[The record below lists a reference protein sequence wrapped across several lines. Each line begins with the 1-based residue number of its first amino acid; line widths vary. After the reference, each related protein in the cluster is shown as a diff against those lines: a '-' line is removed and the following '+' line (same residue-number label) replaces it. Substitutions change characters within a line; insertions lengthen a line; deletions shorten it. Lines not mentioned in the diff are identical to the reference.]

1 MTTSNRVVQL
11 TTVHHPYDPRIY
23 HKECKSLQKAGF
35 EVFLLAK
42 EDKNSERK
50 EEPIKHI
57 KLKSYT
63 SRLKRMTIGALA
75 AYKQAK
81 KLNADVYHFHDPE
94 LLPIGW
100 LLKNKNNH
108 VIYDIHEDYIT
119 SIMQKDY
126 VSRPIR
132 KLIAFTYK
140 TMERFFS
147 KNMELCLAE
156 KYYQDIYPT
165 GKCILNYPTI
175 NQKFS
180 EHKRT
185 GTSENKLLYT
195 GNVTLDRGALIHA
208 KIPVIDERMEVYY
221 VGKCPSTL
229 AEQIYNKVATK
240 KDNIQIEGIDQFVE
254 KEDIEER
261 YLQYNWLAGIALF
274 PPTEHYMKKE
284 LTKFFEY
291 MNAGIPVI
299 CSNFPVWENFIN
311 KHQCGIT
318 VDPYNDQEIKDAIS
332 YLVENPDKAQEMGA
346 NGKKAVQHELNWE
359 VEENKLITWYSDL
372 IRFNQGERDGDSNGI

>member
-1 MTTSNRVVQL
+1 MTASNRVVQL

-94 LLPIGW
+94 LLPVGW
-100 LLKNKNNH
+100 LLKNKSNH

-126 VSRPIR
+126 MSRPIR

-175 NQKFS
+175 NQKIS
-180 EHKRT
+180 EHHRT
-185 GTSENKLLYT
+185 GTSEYKLLYT

-208 KIPVIDERMEVYY
+208 RIPVIDERMEVYY
-221 VGKCPSTL
+221 VGKCPNQL
-229 AEQIYNKVATK
+229 AEQIYNKAATR

-261 YLQYNWLAGIALF
+261 YLQHNWLAGIALF

-332 YLVENPDKAQEMGA
+332 YLVENPDKAEEMGA
-346 NGKKAVQHELNWE
+346 NGKKAVQNELNWE
-359 VEENKLITWYSDL
+359 VEENKLITWYADL
-372 IRFNQGERDGDSNGI
+372 LRSNQGERDGDSNGI

>member
-1 MTTSNRVVQL
+1 MTASNRVVQL

-94 LLPIGW
+94 LLPVGW
-100 LLKNKNNH
+100 LLKNKSNH

-126 VSRPIR
+126 MSRPIR

-175 NQKFS
+175 NQKIS
-180 EHKRT
+180 EHQRT
-185 GTSENKLLYT
+185 GTSEYKLLYT

-208 KIPVIDERMEVYY
+208 RIPVIDERMEVYY
-221 VGKCPSTL
+221 VGKCPNQL
-229 AEQIYNKVATK
+229 AEQIYNKAATR

-261 YLQYNWLAGIALF
+261 YLQHNWLAGIALF

-332 YLVENPDKAQEMGA
+332 YLVENPDKAEEMGA
-346 NGKKAVQHELNWE
+346 NGKKAVQNELNWE
-359 VEENKLITWYSDL
+359 VEENKLITWYADL
-372 IRFNQGERDGDSNGI
+372 LRSNQGERDGDSNGI

>member
-1 MTTSNRVVQL
+1 MTASNRVVQL

-50 EEPIKHI
+50 EVPIKHI

-94 LLPIGW
+94 LLPVGW
-100 LLKNKNNH
+100 LLKNKSNH

-126 VSRPIR
+126 MSRPIR

-175 NQKFS
+175 NQKIS
-180 EHKRT
+180 EHHRT
-185 GTSENKLLYT
+185 GTPEYKLLYT

-208 KIPVIDERMEVYY
+208 RIPVIDERMEVYY
-221 VGKCPSTL
+221 VGKCPNQL
-229 AEQIYNKVATK
+229 AEQIYNKAATR

-261 YLQYNWLAGIALF
+261 YLQHNWLAGIALF

-332 YLVENPDKAQEMGA
+332 YLVENPDKAEEMGA
-346 NGKKAVQHELNWE
+346 NGKKAVQNELNWE
-359 VEENKLITWYSDL
+359 VEENKLKTWYADL
-372 IRFNQGERDGDSNGI
+372 LRSNQGERDGDSNGI